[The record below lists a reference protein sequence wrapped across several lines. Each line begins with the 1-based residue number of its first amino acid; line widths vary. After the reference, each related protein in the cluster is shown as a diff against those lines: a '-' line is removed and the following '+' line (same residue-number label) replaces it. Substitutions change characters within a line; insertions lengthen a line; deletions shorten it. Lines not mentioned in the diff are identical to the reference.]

1 MQVLRAIR
9 REEVAQKGICKI
21 IAIKMGNILS
31 TDVNQTWL
39 KHKSYLRSELAR
51 TLSSIE
57 STNNKNQNNS
67 PQTYGRWVHLGRNIT
82 YECLLNQSV
91 SVLYIKF

>member
-1 MQVLRAIR
+1 MQVLRAMR

-21 IAIKMGNILS
+21 IGMKMGNILS
-31 TDVNQTWL
+31 IYVNQTWL

-51 TLSSIE
+51 TLFSIE

-67 PQTYGRWVHLGRNIT
+67 PKTYGRWVHLGRNIT
-82 YECLLNQSV
+82 YECLLN
-91 SVLYIKF
+91 

>member
-1 MQVLRAIR
+1 MQVLRAMR
-9 REEVAQKGICKI
+9 REEVVQKGICQI
-21 IAIKMGNILS
+21 IGIKMGNILS
-31 TDVNQTWL
+31 IYVNQTWL

-51 TLSSIE
+51 TLFSIE

-82 YECLLNQSV
+82 YECFLNQSV

>member
-1 MQVLRAIR
+1 MQVLRAMR

-21 IAIKMGNILS
+21 IGIKMGNILS
-31 TDVNQTWL
+31 IYVNQTWL

-51 TLSSIE
+51 TLFSIE

-82 YECLLNQSV
+82 YECLLNQLV